1 MTITAAMVK
10 ELREKTGAAM
20 MACKKALQETSGDI
34 EAAIENLRKSGEAKA
49 AKRAGKTAAEGKVTI
64 AQDAANGAA
73 FILEVNSETDFVAR
87 DESFNA
93 FVQKVANLGLA
104 NKAQDVAATLA
115 ITDNGQALEVARQ
128 ALISKLGENIQL
140 RRVAYIESNGCIG
153 HYSHGDRIGVVVAL
167 DTDNQEL
174 ARDIAMH
181 IAATNP
187 LALTP
192 EDVSPELITKEREIF
207 AAQAKESGKPQAIID
222 KMIDGRVNK
231 FLKEVSLTSQPFV
244 KDPNISVADLLK
256 QHNTKIKSF
265 VRFEVGEGIEKET
278 QNFADEVMAQVQG
291 KD

>member
-1 MTITAAMVK
+1 MAVTAALVK
-10 ELREKTGAAM
+10 ELRERTGLGM
-20 MACKKALQETSGDI
+20 LECQKALVETNGSVD
-34 EAAIENLRKSGEAKA
+34 EAIENLRKSGQAKA
-49 AKRAGKTAAEGKVTI
+49 AKKAGRIASEGSVIVKASDDGKVAI
-64 AQDAANGAA
+64 V
-73 FILEVNSETDFVAR
+73 LEVNSETDFVAR

-104 NKAQDVAATLA
+104 NKAPAVAATLA

-192 EDVSPELITKEREIF
+192 EDVSPELMTKEREIF